1 MKEVNMQEI
10 HEGMKKKVYQKPVVE
25 IILFPKEDVITASG
39 LNDGGLG
46 DGDDLDWGDLF
57 P

>member
-1 MKEVNMQEI
+1 MQEI